1 MSDGTLHGKF
11 IGGHEEEIDQGYVT
25 FSAEVALK

>member
-11 IGGHEEEIDQGYVT
+11 IGGDQFDSDQGYVT